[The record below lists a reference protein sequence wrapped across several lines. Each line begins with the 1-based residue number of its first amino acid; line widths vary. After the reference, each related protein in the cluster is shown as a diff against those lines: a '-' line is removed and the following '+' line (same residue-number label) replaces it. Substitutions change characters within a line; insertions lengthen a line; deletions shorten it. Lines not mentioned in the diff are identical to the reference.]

1 VIAISSF
8 THTGTERSD
17 GNENVNGSSIANSE
31 IKLKSKK
38 NMTVNEVN
46 RYEAMRTDE
55 VEN

>member
-1 VIAISSF
+1 M
-8 THTGTERSD
+8 ERSD